1 MTEGRCHRRKKMMG
15 RGPDGGCGTGERS
28 CRPISRVPASNSL
41 MKESEIPQ
49 PKVKKSN
56 PLEVDFFSQAHKVL
70 SVRSP
75 FDAAGNA
82 SGSGVSSFPSAS
94 TLPSRLASLLRQS
107 NGSTKRHKRSHSGAD
122 KKSSSRASDGSKRG
136 NIWVETE
143 DYFRELTLPDIDDLF
158 ELSSLFNSLGYSKC
172 FYIPYI
178 GNEKIERIETIV
190 TNVKTGENVNGKFEE
205 SETNEQ
211 TDTRANVEN
220 ANGNFEMDCM
230 GGNGNGNGLVL
241 KDEVN
246 QEDEQLMEIDVVT
259 QSDGAVCF
267 PQEKAKTCSV
277 SDLSSS
283 VEWLLGCRNRD
294 ILTSEKPS
302 KKRKLL
308 GSDAGLEKV
317 LVGCPCEGNLSLC
330 DFCCKSEMGNDSNR
344 LIVCSSCKVAVHLKC
359 YGVQGDVNESWLC
372 SWCRQKSDGS
382 DLAKQSCVLCPKQG
396 GALKPVDVDNGK
408 PVLDFVHLFCSQW
421 TPEVYIDDLAK
432 MEPIMN
438 VSGIKE
444 TRRKLVCNVCK
455 VKCGTCVRCSHGTCR
470 TAFHP
475 ICAREA
481 RHRMEVW
488 GKYGT
493 DNVELRAFC
502 SKHTELPNDRDT
514 HQLGEAFVSASHDC
528 SVASHNPSMLQMDK
542 QRKLNIGQ
550 NGDKLAVHTE
560 TSDTNS
566 GKPGDGELWEI
577 GLFDSR
583 SNAEPLSESGD
594 VDKLIDIG
602 IFERGGYEGAST
614 DSRNLLLILKKLID
628 QGKVNAEE
636 LAMEIG
642 TSPDLIN
649 STLAEVN
656 LVPDFQSKLV
666 KWFQNHVY
674 VASQR
679 KYLKVKLKSMIF
691 PKAEI
696 VTADHSDG
704 ITISETDITDAVAVK
719 SVPPRR
725 RTKSNI
731 RVLRDNGVIC
741 SHEDFSDN
749 SMLMEDMK
757 VVSQL
762 RGEEPE
768 KSSEASFP
776 DVSEKIPDAFQDSS
790 VVHLPKS
797 EGGSLSEKI
806 KAVHAAIP
814 EKSNSINTDGGVP
827 LYSDVNLVIPNFIK
841 PEEYSNFYVHSC
853 VHEKLSHI
861 QIGMLLQKGIS
872 ELEGSKD
879 REISHLEASSNPSVF
894 CNHQNKHS
902 KCNDLISNSSEV
914 NLEQLAKAKKLGI
927 LKLSPVDEVEGEII
941 YFQKRLLGNAVA
953 RKHFTDNLISKVAR
967 HLPQE
972 IDAAR
977 GKRWDEV
984 LVSQYLCDVREAK
997 KRGRKERRHKEAQAV
1012 LAAATAAAAASSR
1025 SSSFRKDAFDES
1037 ACQEK
1042 YNTASVRAGIS
1053 SLLMPRPKEM
1063 LSRVAIPRI
1072 SLEKYSDFVQSVS
1085 GFSKDHP
1092 RSCDICRRFETILN
1106 HILVC
1111 SGCKVEVHLDCYRCG
1126 KESNG
1131 PWHCELCEELLSS
1144 RCSGAPVNFWDR
1156 ANSAEC
1162 GLCGGITGAFR
1173 KSTDGRWVH
1182 AFCAEWVF
1190 EPTFRRG
1197 QVNPVEGMETIAKEI
1212 NICCVCRHR
1221 HGVCIKCS
1229 AGHCQTTFH
1238 PTCARSAGF
1247 YMNVKTLN
1255 GKMQHMAYCEKHS
1268 LEQKA
1273 KTGTQKHGEEEIKS
1287 MRQVRGQLERLRLL
1301 CERIVRREKIK
1312 RELVLCSHSMLA
1324 CKRDQV
1330 APSVLV
1336 SSPFFPTDV
1345 SSESATTSLKGNT
1358 DGYKSCGDA
1367 VQRSDDV
1374 TVDST
1379 ISVKHR
1385 IKVTL
1390 TMDTDQKTDD
1400 SSTSQNQFT
1409 PKPSERMPFAGKQ
1422 IPQRPSA
1429 SYNILEEGEWSSK
1442 SKHYETFEKELV
1454 MTSDEASMKN
1464 QKLPKGYFYIPV
1476 DCLPKEKQINQDACS
1491 GEPLEHDR

>member
-1 MTEGRCHRRKKMMG
+1 MVT
-15 RGPDGGCGTGERS
+15 S
-28 CRPISRVPASNSL
+28 
-41 MKESEIPQ
+41 
-49 PKVKKSN
+49 
-56 PLEVDFFSQAHKVL
+56 PLEMKADLAQA
-70 SVRSP
+70 P
-75 FDAAGNA
+75 WF
-82 SGSGVSSFPSAS
+82 
-94 TLPSRLASLLRQS
+94 TM
-107 NGSTKRHKRSHSGAD
+107 
-122 KKSSSRASDGSKRG
+122 
-136 NIWVETE
+136 ET
-143 DYFRELTLPDIDDLF
+143 TG
-158 ELSSLFNSLGYSKC
+158 FN
-172 FYIPYI
+172 
-178 GNEKIERIETIV
+178 
-190 TNVKTGENVNGKFEE
+190 
-205 SETNEQ
+205 
-211 TDTRANVEN
+211 
-220 ANGNFEMDCM
+220 
-230 GGNGNGNGLVL
+230 
-241 KDEVN
+241 
-246 QEDEQLMEIDVVT
+246 
-259 QSDGAVCF
+259 
-267 PQEKAKTCSV
+267 
-277 SDLSSS
+277 
-283 VEWLLGCRNRD
+283 
-294 ILTSEKPS
+294 
-302 KKRKLL
+302 
-308 GSDAGLEKV
+308 
-317 LVGCPCEGNLSLC
+317 
-330 DFCCKSEMGNDSNR
+330 
-344 LIVCSSCKVAVHLKC
+344 VAVHLPVELVELL
-359 YGVQGDVNESWLC
+359 YILYVQG
-372 SWCRQKSDGS
+372 
-382 DLAKQSCVLCPKQG
+382 KQDIGWRSG
-396 GALKPVDVDNGK
+396 GN
-408 PVLDFVHLFCSQW
+408 
-421 TPEVYIDDLAK
+421 
-432 MEPIMN
+432 M
-438 VSGIKE
+438 
-444 TRRKLVCNVCK
+444 
-455 VKCGTCVRCSHGTCR
+455 
-470 TAFHP
+470 
-475 ICAREA
+475 
-481 RHRMEVW
+481 
-488 GKYGT
+488 
-493 DNVELRAFC
+493 VELRAFC

-514 HQLGEAFVSASHDC
+514 HQLGEAFVSASHNC
-528 SVASHNPSMLQMDK
+528 SVASHNPSTLQMDK

-550 NGDKLAVHTE
+550 NGEKLAVHTE

-566 GKPGDGELWEI
+566 GKRGDGELWEI

-642 TSPDLIN
+642 MSPDLIN
-649 STLAEVN
+649 STLVEVN
-656 LVPDFQSKLV
+656 MVPDFQSKLV

-674 VASQR
+674 MASQR
-679 KYLKVKLKSMIF
+679 KYLKVKLKSTIL

-696 VTADHSDG
+696 GTADHSDG

-741 SHEDFSDN
+741 SPEEIFSDN
-749 SMLMEDMK
+749 GMLMEDMK

-768 KSSEASFP
+768 KSCEASFP
-776 DVSEKIPDAFQDSS
+776 DASEKVVLSHYVKEWFPLCFDSPPVFSLTVTRSEWYMTYYVFGKLVSANSFLPVIFLCKNLILHPPEIFSSTYAISSTHHLIPDVIQDSS

-797 EGGSLSEKI
+797 EGSSDNVSGGSLSEKI
-806 KAVHAAIP
+806 EPVHAAIP

-853 VHEKLSHI
+853 VHEKLSQI

-894 CNHQNKHS
+894 CNHQNNHS
-902 KCNDLISNSSEV
+902 KCNDLICNSSEV

-953 RKHFTDNLISKVAR
+953 RKHCTDNLISKVAR

-977 GKRWDEV
+977 GERWDEV

-1042 YNTASVRAGIS
+1042 YNTASVRADIS
-1053 SLLMPRPKEM
+1053 SMLMPRPKEM

-1111 SGCKVEVHLDCYRCG
+1111 SGCKVEVHLDCYRCA

-1131 PWHCELCEELLSS
+1131 PWHCEFCEELLSS
-1144 RCSGAPVNFWDR
+1144 RCPGAPVNFWDR

-1287 MRQVRGQLERLRLL
+1287 MRLVRWSISLELGQLERLRLL

-1312 RELVLCSHSMLA
+1312 RELVLCSHSILA

-1330 APSVLV
+1330 AQSVLV

-1379 ISVKHR
+1379 ISVKHI
-1385 IKVTL
+1385 IKVSL

-1400 SSTSQNQFT
+1400 SSTSQNHFT
-1409 PKPSERMPFAGKQ
+1409 PKPSERMSFAGKQ
-1422 IPQRPSA
+1422 IIPQRPSA
-1429 SYNILEEGEWSSK
+1429 SYNILEEEEWSSK

>member
-1 MTEGRCHRRKKMMG
+1 MMG

-28 CRPISRVPASNSL
+28 CRPVYRVPASNSL

-75 FDAAGNA
+75 FDAAENA

-94 TLPSRLASLLRQS
+94 TLPSRFASLLRQS
-107 NGSTKRHKRSHSGAD
+107 NGSRKRHKRSHSGAE

-178 GNEKIERIETIV
+178 GNEKTERIETIV

-211 TDTRANVEN
+211 TETRANVEN

-230 GGNGNGNGLVL
+230 GVNGNGLVL

-246 QEDEQLMEIDVVT
+246 QEDEQLMEIDIVT
-259 QSDGAVCF
+259 QSDGAVCL

-277 SDLSSS
+277 SDLSNS

-330 DFCCKSEMGNDSNR
+330 DFCCKGETGNVSNR

-359 YGVQGDVNESWLC
+359 YGVQGDVSESWLC
-372 SWCRQKSDGS
+372 SWCKQKSDGN

-408 PVLDFVHLFCSQW
+408 SVLDFVHLFCSQW
-421 TPEVYIDDLAK
+421 MPEVYIEDLAK
-432 MEPIMN
+432 MEPIVN

-502 SKHTELPNDRDT
+502 SKHNELPNDRDT

-528 SVASHNPSMLQMDK
+528 SVASYNPSTLQMDK
-542 QRKLNIGQ
+542 QSKLNIGQ

-602 IFERGGYEGAST
+602 IFERGCYEGAST

-642 TSPDLIN
+642 MSPDLIT
-649 STLAEVN
+649 STLEVN

-674 VASQR
+674 MASQR
-679 KYLKVKLKSMIF
+679 KYLKLKLKSTVL

-696 VTADHSDG
+696 GTADHSDG

-731 RVLRDNGVIC
+731 KVLRDNGVVC
-741 SHEDFSDN
+741 SPEEIFSDN
-749 SMLMEDMK
+749 GMLMEDMK

-776 DVSEKIPDAFQDSS
+776 DVSEKFPDVIQDSS

-797 EGGSLSEKI
+797 EGSSDNVSGGSLSEKI
-806 KAVHAAIP
+806 EPVHAAIP

-853 VHEKLSHI
+853 VHEKLSQI

-879 REISHLEASSNPSVF
+879 TEISHLEASSNSSIF

-902 KCNDLISNSSEV
+902 KCNDLICNSSEV
-914 NLEQLAKAKKLGI
+914 NLERLAKAKKLGI

-984 LVSQYLCDVREAK
+984 LISRYLCDVREAK
-997 KRGRKERRHKEAQAV
+997 KRGRKERRRKEAQAV

-1053 SLLMPRPKEM
+1053 SLLMPRPQEM

-1085 GFSKDHP
+1085 GFSRDHP
-1092 RSCDICRRFETILN
+1092 RLCDICRRFETILN

-1111 SGCKVEVHLDCYRCG
+1111 SGCKVEVHLDCYRCA

-1273 KTGTQKHGEEEIKS
+1273 KNGTQKHGEEEIKS

-1312 RELVLCSHSMLA
+1312 RELVLCSHSILA

-1330 APSVLV
+1330 ARSVLV

-1385 IKVTL
+1385 IKVSL

-1400 SSTSQNQFT
+1400 SSTSQNLFT
-1409 PKPSERMPFAGKQ
+1409 PKPSERMSFAGKQ

-1429 SYNILEEGEWSSK
+1429 SYNILEEEEWSSK

-1464 QKLPKGYFYIPV
+1464 QKLPKGYFYMPV

>member
-1 MTEGRCHRRKKMMG
+1 
-15 RGPDGGCGTGERS
+15 
-28 CRPISRVPASNSL
+28 
-41 MKESEIPQ
+41 MK
-49 PKVKKSN
+49 VN
-56 PLEVDFFSQAHKVL
+56 MLAFL
-70 SVRSP
+70 CC
-75 FDAAGNA
+75 
-82 SGSGVSSFPSAS
+82 SGS
-94 TLPSRLASLLRQS
+94 
-107 NGSTKRHKRSHSGAD
+107 
-122 KKSSSRASDGSKRG
+122 SD
-136 NIWVETE
+136 
-143 DYFRELTLPDIDDLF
+143 
-158 ELSSLFNSLGYSKC
+158 
-172 FYIPYI
+172 
-178 GNEKIERIETIV
+178 
-190 TNVKTGENVNGKFEE
+190 
-205 SETNEQ
+205 
-211 TDTRANVEN
+211 
-220 ANGNFEMDCM
+220 
-230 GGNGNGNGLVL
+230 
-241 KDEVN
+241 
-246 QEDEQLMEIDVVT
+246 
-259 QSDGAVCF
+259 
-267 PQEKAKTCSV
+267 
-277 SDLSSS
+277 
-283 VEWLLGCRNRD
+283 
-294 ILTSEKPS
+294 
-302 KKRKLL
+302 
-308 GSDAGLEKV
+308 
-317 LVGCPCEGNLSLC
+317 
-330 DFCCKSEMGNDSNR
+330 
-344 LIVCSSCKVAVHLKC
+344 
-359 YGVQGDVNESWLC
+359 
-372 SWCRQKSDGS
+372 
-382 DLAKQSCVLCPKQG
+382 
-396 GALKPVDVDNGK
+396 
-408 PVLDFVHLFCSQW
+408 
-421 TPEVYIDDLAK
+421 
-432 MEPIMN
+432 N
-438 VSGIKE
+438 VS
-444 TRRKLVCNVCK
+444 
-455 VKCGTCVRCSHGTCR
+455 
-470 TAFHP
+470 
-475 ICAREA
+475 
-481 RHRMEVW
+481 
-488 GKYGT
+488 
-493 DNVELRAFC
+493 
-502 SKHTELPNDRDT
+502 
-514 HQLGEAFVSASHDC
+514 
-528 SVASHNPSMLQMDK
+528 
-542 QRKLNIGQ
+542 
-550 NGDKLAVHTE
+550 
-560 TSDTNS
+560 
-566 GKPGDGELWEI
+566 
-577 GLFDSR
+577 
-583 SNAEPLSESGD
+583 
-594 VDKLIDIG
+594 
-602 IFERGGYEGAST
+602 
-614 DSRNLLLILKKLID
+614 
-628 QGKVNAEE
+628 
-636 LAMEIG
+636 
-642 TSPDLIN
+642 
-649 STLAEVN
+649 
-656 LVPDFQSKLV
+656 
-666 KWFQNHVY
+666 
-674 VASQR
+674 
-679 KYLKVKLKSMIF
+679 
-691 PKAEI
+691 
-696 VTADHSDG
+696 
-704 ITISETDITDAVAVK
+704 
-719 SVPPRR
+719 
-725 RTKSNI
+725 
-731 RVLRDNGVIC
+731 
-741 SHEDFSDN
+741 
-749 SMLMEDMK
+749 
-757 VVSQL
+757 
-762 RGEEPE
+762 
-768 KSSEASFP
+768 
-776 DVSEKIPDAFQDSS
+776 
-790 VVHLPKS
+790 
-797 EGGSLSEKI
+797 GGSLSEKI
-806 KAVHAAIP
+806 EPVHAAIP

-853 VHEKLSHI
+853 VHEKLSQI

-902 KCNDLISNSSEV
+902 KCNDLICNSSEV
-914 NLEQLAKAKKLGI
+914 NLEQLAKAKKMGI

-977 GKRWDEV
+977 GERWDEV

-1092 RSCDICRRFETILN
+1092 RSCDICRRFETVLN

-1111 SGCKVEVHLDCYRCG
+1111 SGCKVEVHLDCYRCA

-1144 RCSGAPVNFWDR
+1144 RCPGAPVNFWDR

-1287 MRQVRGQLERLRLL
+1287 VRQVRGQLERLRLL

-1312 RELVLCSHSMLA
+1312 RELVLCSHSILA

-1330 APSVLV
+1330 ARSVLV

-1379 ISVKHR
+1379 ISVKHI
-1385 IKVTL
+1385 IKVSV

-1400 SSTSQNQFT
+1400 SSTSQNHFT

-1422 IPQRPSA
+1422 IPRRPSA
-1429 SYNILEEGEWSSK
+1429 SYNILEEEEWSSK

-1476 DCLPKEKQINQDACS
+1476 DCLPKEKQMNQDACS

>member
-1 MTEGRCHRRKKMMG
+1 MMG

-41 MKESEIPQ
+41 KKESEIPQ
-49 PKVKKSN
+49 PKVKNSN

-75 FDAAGNA
+75 FDAAENA
-82 SGSGVSSFPSAS
+82 SGSSVSSFPSAS
-94 TLPSRLASLLRQS
+94 TLPSNLASLLRQS
-107 NGSTKRHKRSHSGAD
+107 NGSRKRHKRSHSGAD
-122 KKSSSRASDGSKRG
+122 KKSSSRASEGSKRG

-158 ELSSLFNSLGYSKC
+158 DLSSLFNSLGYSKC

-178 GNEKIERIETIV
+178 GNEKTERIETIV

-220 ANGNFEMDCM
+220 ANDNFEMDCM
-230 GGNGNGNGLVL
+230 GGNGNGLVL

-246 QEDEQLMEIDVVT
+246 QEDEQLMEIDIVT
-259 QSDGAVCF
+259 QSDGAVCL

-317 LVGCPCEGNLSLC
+317 LVGCPREGNLSLC
-330 DFCCKSEMGNDSNR
+330 DFCCKSETGNDSNR

-359 YGVQGDVNESWLC
+359 YGVQGDDKMWGLFFVPDSTLESIL
-372 SWCRQKSDGS
+372 
-382 DLAKQSCVLCPKQG
+382 
-396 GALKPVDVDNGK
+396 
-408 PVLDFVHLFCSQW
+408 
-421 TPEVYIDDLAK
+421 
-432 MEPIMN
+432 
-438 VSGIKE
+438 
-444 TRRKLVCNVCK
+444 
-455 VKCGTCVRCSHGTCR
+455 HGTCR

-528 SVASHNPSMLQMDK
+528 SVASHNPSTLQMDK

-583 SNAEPLSESGD
+583 SNAEPLSESVD

-642 TSPDLIN
+642 MSPNLIN
-649 STLAEVN
+649 STLVEVN
-656 LVPDFQSKLV
+656 MVPDFQSKLV

-674 VASQR
+674 MASQH
-679 KYLKVKLKSMIF
+679 KYLKVKLKSTIL

-696 VTADHSDG
+696 GTADHSDG

-741 SHEDFSDN
+741 SPEEIFSDN
-749 SMLMEDMK
+749 GMLMEDMK

-776 DVSEKIPDAFQDSS
+776 DASEKIPDAIQDSL
-790 VVHLPKS
+790 VLHLPKS
-797 EGGSLSEKI
+797 EGSSDNVSGGSLSEKI
-806 KAVHAAIP
+806 EPVYAAIP
-814 EKSNSINTDGGVP
+814 EKAIQLTQMGEF
-827 LYSDVNLVIPNFIK
+827 LFIQIK

-853 VHEKLSHI
+853 VHEKLSQI

-902 KCNDLISNSSEV
+902 KCNDLICNSSEV
-914 NLEQLAKAKKLGI
+914 NLEQLAKAKKMGI

-977 GKRWDEV
+977 GERWDEV

-1111 SGCKVEVHLDCYRCG
+1111 SGCKVEVHLDCYRCA

-1144 RCSGAPVNFWDR
+1144 RCPGAPVNFWDR

-1312 RELVLCSHSMLA
+1312 RELVLCSHSILA

-1330 APSVLV
+1330 ARSVLV

-1379 ISVKHR
+1379 ISVKHI
-1385 IKVTL
+1385 IKLSL

-1400 SSTSQNQFT
+1400 SSTSQNHFT

-1422 IPQRPSA
+1422 IPQRQRPSA
-1429 SYNILEEGEWSSK
+1429 SYNILEEEEWSSK
-1442 SKHYETFEKELV
+1442 S
-1454 MTSDEASMKN
+1454 
-1464 QKLPKGYFYIPV
+1464 
-1476 DCLPKEKQINQDACS
+1476 KEKQINQDACS
-1491 GEPLEHDR
+1491 GEPLEHDRENGRKMPRWVSGLCSSLAGCNVLRGLGIVVVYSS

>member
-1 MTEGRCHRRKKMMG
+1 MTGGRCHRRKKMMG
-15 RGPDGGCGTGERS
+15 RGPDGGCGIGERS
-28 CRPISRVPASNSL
+28 CCPISRVPASNSL
-41 MKESEIPQ
+41 MKESERPQ

-56 PLEVDFFSQAHKVL
+56 PLKVDFFSQAHKVL

-75 FDAAGNA
+75 FDAAENA

-107 NGSTKRHKRSHSGAD
+107 NGSRKRHKRSHSGAD

-178 GNEKIERIETIV
+178 GNEKTERIETIV

-230 GGNGNGNGLVL
+230 GGNGNGNGNGNGLVL

-246 QEDEQLMEIDVVT
+246 QEDEQLMEIDVGT
-259 QSDGAVCF
+259 QSDGAVCL

-344 LIVCSSCKVAVHLKC
+344 LMVCSSCKVAVHLKC
-359 YGVQGDVNESWLC
+359 YGVQGDVSESWLC
-372 SWCRQKSDGS
+372 SWCKQKSDGN

-408 PVLDFVHLFCSQW
+408 SVLDFVHLFCSQW
-421 TPEVYIDDLAK
+421 MPEVYIEDLAK

-528 SVASHNPSMLQMDK
+528 SVASHNPSTLQMDK
-542 QRKLNIGQ
+542 QR
-550 NGDKLAVHTE
+550 
-560 TSDTNS
+560 
-566 GKPGDGELWEI
+566 
-577 GLFDSR
+577 LFDSR
-583 SNAEPLSESGD
+583 SNAEPLSEYGD
-594 VDKLIDIG
+594 LDKLIDMG
-602 IFERGGYEGAST
+602 IFERGGNEGA
-614 DSRNLLLILKKLID
+614 
-628 QGKVNAEE
+628 
-636 LAMEIG
+636 
-642 TSPDLIN
+642 
-649 STLAEVN
+649 
-656 LVPDFQSKLV
+656 
-666 KWFQNHVY
+666 W
-674 VASQR
+674 
-679 KYLKVKLKSMIF
+679 
-691 PKAEI
+691 
-696 VTADHSDG
+696 TAF
-704 ITISETDITDAVAVK
+704 V
-719 SVPPRR
+719 
-725 RTKSNI
+725 
-731 RVLRDNGVIC
+731 C
-741 SHEDFSDN
+741 SSDN
-749 SMLMEDMK
+749 
-757 VVSQL
+757 VS
-762 RGEEPE
+762 
-768 KSSEASFP
+768 
-776 DVSEKIPDAFQDSS
+776 
-790 VVHLPKS
+790 
-797 EGGSLSEKI
+797 GGSLSEKI
-806 KAVHAAIP
+806 KPVHAAIP

-827 LYSDVNLVIPNFIK
+827 LYSDVNVVIPNFIK

-853 VHEKLSHI
+853 VHEKLSQI

-879 REISHLEASSNPSVF
+879 REISHLGASSNPSVF

-902 KCNDLISNSSEV
+902 RCNDLICNSSEV

-1042 YNTASVRAGIS
+1042 YNTASVMAGIS

-1212 NICCVCRHR
+1212 NICCVCHHR

-1287 MRQVRGQLERLRLL
+1287 MRQVRESSCVYRKFIANTLFLFAFGQLERLRLL

-1312 RELVLCSHSMLA
+1312 RELVLCSHNILA

-1330 APSVLV
+1330 ARSMLV
-1336 SSPFFPTDV
+1336 SSPFSPTDV

-1379 ISVKHR
+1379 LSVKHR

-1390 TMDTDQKTDD
+1390 TMDSDQKTDD
-1400 SSTSQNQFT
+1400 SSTSQNHFT
-1409 PKPSERMPFAGKQ
+1409 RKPSERMPFAGKQ